1 MEASDVRYSQPDEDG
16 VVEVLDLPELPD
28 LPEPTD
34 LEDRAGV
41 ASLEEL
47 QTRRRLLIERNTKLF
62 ALHGSFGHYDDH
74 RKRMVEALKV
84 KARME
89 LSAGRE
95 KKPTEAEIDAAAY
108 GSEEYARFI
117 DEALSEKIDYLRI
130 ATEVTEVEEM
140 IRSRE
145 LELMTYNAELR
156 LSR

>member
-1 MEASDVRYSQPDEDG
+1 MWTTPDADG
-16 VVEVLDLPELPD
+16 VVEELPM
-28 LPEPTD
+28 PEPSD
-34 LEDRAGV
+34 LEERAGV

-62 ALHGSFGHYDDH
+62 ALYGNFGMYDDH

-108 GSEEYARFI
+108 GSEEYGRFI
-117 DEALSEKIDYLRI
+117 DSALSEKIDYLKI
-130 ATEVTEVEEM
+130 ATEIDEIQEL

-145 LELMTYNAELR
+145 LELTAYSREISLR
-156 LSR
+156 

>member
-1 MEASDVRYSQPDEDG
+1 MSVDADG
-16 VVEVLDLPELPD
+16 VWTDDDNQMLSGV
-28 LPEPTD
+28 PEPSD
-34 LEDRAGV
+34 LEERAGID
-41 ASLEEL
+41 SLEEL
-47 QTRRRLLIERNTKLF
+47 QNRRRLLIERNTKLF

-108 GSEEYARFI
+108 GSEDYQRFI
-117 DEALSEKIDYLRI
+117 DQALSEKIDYLKI
-130 ATEVTEVEEM
+130 ATEIDEIQEA

-145 LELMTYNAELR
+145 LELTAYSRELTLR
-156 LSR
+156 

>member
-1 MEASDVRYSQPDEDG
+1 MSTDNDG
-16 VVEVLDLPELPD
+16 VWTDDEITEA
-28 LPEPTD
+28 PEPSD
-34 LEDRAGV
+34 LESRAQV

-108 GSEEYARFI
+108 GSEEYGRFL
-117 DEALSEKIDYLRI
+117 DQALSEKIDWLKLS
-130 ATEVTEVEEM
+130 TEIDEIQEA

-145 LELMTYNAELR
+145 LELTAYSRELTLR
-156 LSR
+156 